1 MSGILPFQGA
11 PALLLVEQGHVLG
24 LQPRDGLGPV
34 VLGVKMD
41 LPDLGGGNDQLS
53 SCGGNDSHFLTLI
66 PPLTPTEYLHSSLRG
81 SAPSQRGQ
89 ALFLLRSEPRSA
101 ARLSRSRIP
110 PPACG
115 PRGPRFLGP
124 LQCRPLRRPLRS
136 ASGPLHLLLAR
147 PGTLLPHAA
156 AFEGSTDLPRSLSN
170 ASTAG
175 FAEPPASPR
184 QPRGFRLTTPPPR
197 LFPIVLF
204 PPCVT
209 FESRR
214 EAQKI
219 GGMNE

>member
-1 MSGILPFQGA
+1 M
-11 PALLLVEQGHVLG
+11 LG

-115 PRGPRFLGP
+115 PRALGSSVLSSAGHYGGHYAPPRGLCTCCWQG
-124 LQCRPLRRPLRS
+124 LEHSSL
-136 ASGPLHLLLAR
+136 
-147 PGTLLPHAA
+147 T
-156 AFEGSTDLPRSLSN
+156 LPRSRGAPTSLGLCLTPPRQALLSPLLLRGSPV
-170 ASTAG
+170 ASASPPS
-175 FAEPPASPR
+175 PPASSPLYFF
-184 QPRGFRLTTPPPR
+184 PLVSPSNPGERLR
-197 LFPIVLF
+197 K
-204 PPCVT
+204 
-209 FESRR
+209 S
-214 EAQKI
+214 A
-219 GGMNE
+219 G

>member
-1 MSGILPFQGA
+1 MQRRRGRRVWPLRPAHAASRGPPTHVSGILPFQGA

-101 ARLSRSRIP
+101 ARLSQSRIP

-115 PRGPRFLGP
+115 PWALGSLVLSSAGLLTPEATTLRLGAFALAAGTAWNAPPSRCRIRGEH
-124 LQCRPLRRPLRS
+124 RPP
-136 ASGPLHLLLAR
+136 
-147 PGTLLPHAA
+147 
-156 AFEGSTDLPRSLSN
+156 
-170 ASTAG
+170 
-175 FAEPPASPR
+175 
-184 QPRGFRLTTPPPR
+184 
-197 LFPIVLF
+197 
-204 PPCVT
+204 
-209 FESRR
+209 
-214 EAQKI
+214 
-219 GGMNE
+219 